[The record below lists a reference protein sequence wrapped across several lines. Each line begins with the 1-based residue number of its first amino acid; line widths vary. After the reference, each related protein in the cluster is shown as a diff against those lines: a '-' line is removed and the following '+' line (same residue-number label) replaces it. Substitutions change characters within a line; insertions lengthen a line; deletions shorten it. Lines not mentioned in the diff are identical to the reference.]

1 MMRDGVRRFTI
12 VLILRA
18 TTGDSLPCTIATDDL
33 AQFGP
38 LIERWLPIPKPL
50 HPYPNL
56 RFDAKYLR

>member
-18 TTGDSLPCTIATDDL
+18 TTGDSLPCPIATV
-33 AQFGP
+33 
-38 LIERWLPIPKPL
+38 PL